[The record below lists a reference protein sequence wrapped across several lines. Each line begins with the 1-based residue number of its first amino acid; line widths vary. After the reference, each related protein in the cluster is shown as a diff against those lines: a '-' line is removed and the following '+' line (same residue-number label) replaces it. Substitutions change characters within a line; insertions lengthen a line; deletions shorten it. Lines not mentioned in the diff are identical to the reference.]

1 MKPPQT
7 ITLKLKDTDIEIKN
21 YLLELEKE
29 NAKLQKNIARL
40 QVKNVSLQ
48 NQITALK
55 KIHPKPPRIK
65 YIIPHEENK
74 NTPDTKK
81 QKKHDID
88 L

>member
-1 MKPPQT
+1 VKHPQT

-29 NAKLQKNIARL
+29 NAKLQKNIAKL
-40 QVKNVSLQ
+40 QVRNVSLQ
-48 NQITALK
+48 NR
-55 KIHPKPPRIK
+55 PKPPRIQ
-65 YIIPHEENK
+65 YVVPHEENRK
-74 NTPDTKK
+74 TPDTKE